1 MTTTTATVAVTD
13 LDRLA
18 ERVERAATVIVELRQ
33 KNAQLE
39 AERQQLRRQLDET
52 TSRLQ
57 GQDPTSILSE
67 LGALKREQREWQT
80 ERRDVAARIEAI
92 MAKLEKIEA

>member
-1 MTTTTATVAVTD
+1 MSTTTATVASTD

-39 AERQQLRRQLDET
+39 AERVQLRRQLDET

-57 GQDPTSILSE
+57 GQDPGAILNE
-67 LGALKREQREWQT
+67 LATLKREQREWQT
-80 ERRDVAARIEAI
+80 ERKDVAARIEAI
-92 MAKLEKIEA
+92 AAKLEKIEA

>member
-18 ERVERAATVIVELRQ
+18 ERVERAANVIVELRQ

-39 AERQQLRRQLDET
+39 AERLQLRRQLDET

-57 GQDPTSILSE
+57 GQDPGAILQE
-67 LGALKREQREWQT
+67 LGTLKREQREWQT

-92 MAKLEKIEA
+92 AAKLEKIEA

>member
-1 MTTTTATVAVTD
+1 MSTTTATVATTD

-18 ERVERAATVIVELRQ
+18 ERVERAATVIVELRA

-39 AERQQLRRQLDET
+39 AERVQLRRQLDET

-57 GQDPTSILSE
+57 GQDPTTILNE
-67 LGALKREQREWQT
+67 LSQLKREQREWQA
-80 ERRDVAARIEAI
+80 ERRDVATRIEAI
-92 MAKLEKIEA
+92 AAKLEKIEA